1 MWWNI
6 YSHYLLT
13 RSVTFGILLPTAIRA
28 DGIAKTVILGIVSSI
43 SFMLLS

>member
-13 RSVTFGILLPTAIRA
+13 RSVTFGILLPTAVRA
-28 DGIAKTVILGIVSSI
+28 VGVAKIVILSIVSSI
-43 SFMLLS
+43 SFMLLA